1 MSDFNI
7 LIVITTER
15 KMIECSKFDAF
26 IRVLKSGKTKQKN
39 RRKRKN
45 VEAYTLQEHMRIY
58 VNE

>member
-26 IRVLKSGKTKQKN
+26 IRVLKSGKTKQKI
-39 RRKRKN
+39 
-45 VEAYTLQEHMRIY
+45 EE
-58 VNE
+58 NEKM